1 MSNTEIINIEV
12 DANKALQAISE
23 ANAAIKELTDAN
35 KQLAAEME
43 ADTSKKAEN
52 TDAIE
57 VNNAK
62 IRVLTESVRTYQK
75 EIRNSIKEQ
84 QGDGTSLKELRATL
98 SNLTKQYDELSAA
111 QRNGAEGNQLQQQ
124 IQKTITEISSAEQAT
139 GRFQRSVGNYSNAL
153 KDLRQRYKENLSEV
167 ARLKGEHKEGTEEFK
182 KASAAAGQL
191 AKQLRESRATAAAMS
206 QEFAG
211 LNTAVGTVQL
221 IAGAFEGAVG
231 AMTLFGVDSKQAAEA
246 QKELTAAIALGN
258 GVQNVAN
265 ALKADGNLILGIT
278 KIQMTAATAAETV
291 HTAAQGKGIIA
302 TKAAT
307 IAQALF
313 NAVAKANPYVLLATA
328 LITVVGALAAFA
340 IGNSAAKEKQK
351 EINDEIQR
359 GTENLKDL
367 DFQYQRR
374 IERFKAE
381 GATQKAILIQQMNDA
396 KSQVINVQR
405 QYNDY
410 LDKLAQDGVKKYS
423 DEQQQQIDTYE
434 SSLKERKQAYIKA
447 ADAVSNYTIQS
458 NRERA
463 AKAAAD
469 EKAAAE
475 KQTAAD
481 KAAAEKRKK
490 DAEEA
495 YRNQVEAIR
504 AMEDESINLISN
516 DYERKTAKLRT
527 EHRRQIEDL
536 REKLRTEKNLNKTA
550 REAINRQINM
560 LDSAFQRAQLQLIQK
575 HNQDEEAANNE
586 RTQRRIE
593 EWNKS
598 AEAIENAQQRAH
610 EAIINQARIDGAT
623 EIEID
628 RLTAQAK
635 IEEANNLQKKLDET
649 DTDFLQRKLA
659 KQVEAAEASKKVTED
674 EQAAKE
680 KITETHTQARIGAE
694 QSMQNAMQQTLNATK
709 ADTNTRKAIA
719 VATIAINEAE
729 SIAAAVASATKGDPY
744 TIALRIAAAVGSVV
758 AAMMQASSALSG
770 ASGYATGG
778 YVSGAGT
785 GTSDSIPVRL
795 SNGESVINANA
806 TSQFAPLLSALNQS
820 AGGAPITSQTDNNY
834 LARQFAAALSVQP
847 SPVVSVTE
855 FNKVSDRMTR
865 NVNISEF

>member
-191 AKQLRESRATAAAMS
+191 AKQLRESKATAAAMS

-221 IAGAFEGAVG
+221 ISGAFEGAVG

-265 ALKADGNLILGIT
+265 ALRADGNLILGIT

-351 EINDEIQR
+351 EMNDEIQR

-410 LDKLAQDGVKKYS
+410 LDQLAQDGVEKYS

-469 EKAAAE
+469 EKASDE
-475 KQTAAD
+475 KQTAAA
-481 KAAAEKRKK
+481 KAASEKRKK

-516 DYERKTAKLRT
+516 DYERETAKLRT

-536 REKLRTEKNLNKTA
+536 RDKLRTEKNLNKTA

-560 LDSAFQRAQLQLIQK
+560 LDTAFQRAQLQLIQK

-598 AEAIENAQQRAH
+598 AEAIEDAQQRAH
-610 EAIINQARIDGAT
+610 EAIINQARINGAS

-649 DTDFLQRKLA
+649 DTDFKQRKLA

-820 AGGAPITSQTDNNY
+820 AGGAPITSQSDNNY

-855 FNKVSDRMTR
+855 FNKVSDRMTQ

>member
-351 EINDEIQR
+351 EMNDEIQR

>member
-124 IQKTITEISSAEQAT
+124 IQKTITEISSAEEAT
-139 GRFQRSVGNYSNAL
+139 GRFQRSVGHYSNAL
-153 KDLRQRYKENLSEV
+153 KDLRQRYKENLSEI

-191 AKQLRESRATAAAMS
+191 ARQLRESKETAAAMS

-221 IAGAFEGAVG
+221 ISGAFEGAVG

-351 EINDEIQR
+351 EMNDEIQR

-396 KSQVINVQR
+396 KSQVMNVQR

-410 LDKLAQDGVKKYS
+410 LDKLAQDGVEKYS

-463 AKAAAD
+463 AKAAAY

-475 KQTAAD
+475 KQTAAA

-490 DAEEA
+490 DSEEA

-516 DYERKTAKLRT
+516 DYERETAKLRT

-560 LDSAFQRAQLQLIQK
+560 LDTAFQRAQLQLIQK

-598 AEAIENAQQRAH
+598 AEAIEDAQQRAH
-610 EAIINQARIDGAT
+610 
-623 EIEID
+623 
-628 RLTAQAK
+628 
-635 IEEANNLQKKLDET
+635 
-649 DTDFLQRKLA
+649 
-659 KQVEAAEASKKVTED
+659 
-674 EQAAKE
+674 
-680 KITETHTQARIGAE
+680 
-694 QSMQNAMQQTLNATK
+694 
-709 ADTNTRKAIA
+709 
-719 VATIAINEAE
+719 
-729 SIAAAVASATKGDPY
+729 
-744 TIALRIAAAVGSVV
+744 
-758 AAMMQASSALSG
+758 
-770 ASGYATGG
+770 
-778 YVSGAGT
+778 
-785 GTSDSIPVRL
+785 
-795 SNGESVINANA
+795 
-806 TSQFAPLLSALNQS
+806 
-820 AGGAPITSQTDNNY
+820 
-834 LARQFAAALSVQP
+834 
-847 SPVVSVTE
+847 
-855 FNKVSDRMTR
+855 
-865 NVNISEF
+865 